1 MKLLLDATF
10 KFYVKQ
16 FLRLENLINLH
27 ILLKWNYAVSE
38 FPEGMKNPTSL
49 LLRP

>member
-16 FLRLENLINLH
+16 FLRLENLINFFS
-27 ILLKWNYAVSE
+27 KWKHAID
-38 FPEGMKNPTSL
+38 
-49 LLRP
+49 